1 MGAPLACR
9 ELHKPDSRTPSEAAY
24 LRVMAALSPQDRPR
38 NDYERGLVRRTIA
51 VMQDAEPVVHK
62 AEHQEQIERTV
73 EATLARLE
81 RI

>member
-1 MGAPLACR
+1 
-9 ELHKPDSRTPSEAAY
+9 
-24 LRVMAALSPQDRPR
+24 MAALSPQDRPR